1 VAYMNATPDRILQAQ
16 WNVEEENLHAVEIE
30 VEAEDRPQL
39 LQDIMSVFAEFKTRV
54 SSVTARVKR
63 DGVAVTS
70 LTIQIHDLDHL
81 HKILSRLQG
90 LREVRRV
97 YRVTKRERV
106 AP

>member
-1 VAYMNATPDRILQAQ
+1 
-16 WNVEEENLHAVEIE
+16 
-30 VEAEDRPQL
+30 
-39 LQDIMSVFAEFKTRV
+39 
-54 SSVTARVKR
+54 VKR

-97 YRVTKRERV
+97 YRVTKRERT